1 MGLESEIWDPEK
13 LIPDPGVKWHR
24 STHHGTGSVTL
35 ILVIYTILVTLMCV
49 NSSELEVSEQR
60 CEVKKMFE
68 SRFKYDRNGL
78 DISFSYRVPA
88 CKVLTTNEHM
98 AYGNHM
104 SVRG

>member
-1 MGLESEIWDPEK
+1 MGLESEIWEPEK
-13 LIPDPGVKWHR
+13 LILDPGVKWHR
-24 STHHGTGSVTL
+24 STHHGTGSVML
-35 ILVIYTILVTLMCV
+35 IYTILVPLMCV
-49 NSSELEVSEQR
+49 NSSELELSE
-60 CEVKKMFE
+60 EVKRMFE